1 MDDYLTYTKPDRI
14 AAGVDQLAAFTEP
27 DRPYTRLVFSAE
39 FDAGRRWLED
49 QFSAAGLVC
58 NIDAG
63 GSLIG
68 IRAGAGAEPRAKLI
82 IGSHIDTVP
91 AGGRFDGIAGVL
103 AALEIVHYL
112 NEHDITLP
120 FDLEIVD
127 FLGEELNVWGTSCLG
142 SRHMAGLITAEM
154 LGRTDQD
161 GRCLGAEIARIGGS
175 GKPSAGVRG
184 DADRILGCFE
194 LHIEQAKT
202 LQSMLVDIGLVTE
215 IPSIYRYGITVTGQA
230 GHSGTTVMD
239 GRRDAAVAAADI
251 ITAVSDLAG
260 RIEAEDNR
268 HFVATIGKID
278 IFPNGAAIV
287 PGRAEMT
294 LDLRAASDR
303 SRLRF
308 EAALDKLIKQTSM
321 TRNCQISRDQLA
333 GAAVAPMDKKLISI
347 LADQSARL
355 GLGTMPISS
364 GAGHDTAHLS
374 RFAPAAMLFIP
385 CQDGLSHCPEE
396 FTSAD
401 SIARGAAVLVRSVLA
416 LAEQSAPKGLI

>member
-1 MDDYLTYTKPDRI
+1 MDDYVTYANPDRI
-14 AAGVDQLAAFTEP
+14 AAGVDQLAAMTEP
-27 DRPYTRLVFSAE
+27 DRPYTRLVFSPE
-39 FDAGRRWLED
+39 FDAGRRWLEG
-49 QFSAAGLVC
+49 QFKAAGLVC

-68 IRAGAGAEPRAKLI
+68 IRAGNGAEPRRKLI

-103 AALEIVHYL
+103 AALEIVYYL

-142 SRHMAGLITAEM
+142 SRHMAGLVTAEM

-161 GRCLGAEIARIGGS
+161 GRCLGVEIARIGGS
-175 GKPSAGVRG
+175 GKPSDGVRG
-184 DADRILGCFE
+184 DADQILGCFE

-202 LQSMLVDIGLVTE
+202 LQERSVDIGLVTE

-230 GHSGTTVMD
+230 GHSGTTLMD

-260 RIEAEDNR
+260 RIAAEDNH

-294 LDLRAASDR
+294 LDLRSASDR

-321 TRNCQISRDQLA
+321 KRNCKISRDKLA
-333 GAAVAPMDKKLISI
+333 GAAVAPM
-347 LADQSARL
+347 
-355 GLGTMPISS
+355 
-364 GAGHDTAHLS
+364 
-374 RFAPAAMLFIP
+374 
-385 CQDGLSHCPEE
+385 
-396 FTSAD
+396 
-401 SIARGAAVLVRSVLA
+401 
-416 LAEQSAPKGLI
+416 

>member
-1 MDDYLTYTKPDRI
+1 MDDYVTYAKPDRI
-14 AAGVDQLAAFTEP
+14 AAGVDQLAAMTEP
-27 DRPYTRLVFSAE
+27 DRPYTRLVFSPE

-49 QFSAAGLVC
+49 QFKAAGLVC

-68 IRAGAGAEPRAKLI
+68 IRAGNGAEPRRKLI

-112 NEHDITLP
+112 NDHDMTLP

-142 SRHMAGLITAEM
+142 SRHMAGLVTAEM

-161 GRCLGAEIARIGGS
+161 GRCLGVEIARIGGS
-175 GKPSAGVRG
+175 GKPSDGVRG
-184 DADRILGCFE
+184 DADQILGCFE

-202 LQSMLVDIGLVTE
+202 LQERSVDIGLVTE
-215 IPSIYRYGITVTGQA
+215 IPSIYRYGIKVTGQA

-239 GRRDAAVAAADI
+239 GRRDALVAAADI

-260 RIEAEDNR
+260 RIAAEDNR

-278 IFPNGAAIV
+278 VFPNGAAIV

-294 LDLRAASDR
+294 LDLRAASDNA
-303 SRLRF
+303 RLRF
-308 EAALDKLIKQTSM
+308 EAALDKLIEQISM
-321 TRNCQISRDQLA
+321 TRHCQISRDQLA
-333 GAAVAPMDKKLISI
+333 AAAVAPMDKNLISI
-347 LADQSARL
+347 LADQSAKL
-355 GLGTMPISS
+355 GLTAMPISS

-374 RFAPAAMLFIP
+374 RFAPAAMIFIP
-385 CQDGLSHCPEE
+385 CHDGLSHCPEE
-396 FTSAD
+396 FTSSD

-416 LAEQSAPKGLI
+416 LAEQSAPKDLI